1 MDASAAVMNYP
12 RRDARDKLA
21 GRTRY
26 TVDRTAPRMLHAAVL
41 RSEVASACIV
51 VLDVSAAEAMPGVR
65 AVIPPRTRR
74 GCTASASRTIRCSPP
89 TGYATTPTPG
99 RGSGGHAGDRRSRP
113 PGDPRRDRAAA
124 GGRHHGGGAA
134 SGRAAGASRLE
145 DLRDPVRGRE
155 PRRQR
160 RLAARSS
167 AATPM
172 PPRARR
178 RDDRREPVPRRAA
191 KSLSFEPRAA
201 IATYEDGR
209 FHIESSTQVPW
220 TVRNVTARVLQVP
233 PSSVRVTVPPVGGG
247 FGLKF
252 DCAIEPFAA
261 LLARKSGRPVKL
273 VNPRLEEMLTCLC
286 RENAELRIRSAV
298 AKDGEILAR
307 EAVVLIDGGCGGAQ
321 IFLTTMTAHTLLGNY
336 RLGAVKLVSRAVYTN
351 TAPDGKLRACNGVY
365 NTFALEQHT
374 DEIAARLGMD
384 RLEFRRRN
392 VLGNG
397 DLGATGQV
405 FEGDVLGPMLDK
417 MAAIRASR
425 PSCKPAAGDRS
436 MAAPP
441 PSARRR
447 VRRPLGGGDQSQ
459 RRRQRHCRHVRRRD
473 RLRHDGA
480 GGAADRRGRA
490 WPPSRR
496 CDREAGRHGRGGL

>member
-1 MDASAAVMNYP
+1 MEEALRPGAPLVHPDW
-12 RRDARDKLA
+12 
-21 GRTRY
+21 RTY
-26 TVDRTAPRMLHAAVL
+26 EILF
-41 RSEVASACIV
+41 E
-51 VLDVSAAEAMPGVR
+51 
-65 AVIPPRTRR
+65 
-74 GCTASASRTIRCSPP
+74 
-89 TGYATTPTPG
+89 
-99 RGSGGHAGDRRSRP
+99 
-113 PGDPRRDRAAA
+113 
-124 GGRHHGGGAA
+124 
-134 SGRAAGASRLE
+134 GASRGGNVAWQATV
-145 DLRDPVRGRE
+145 VRGDAD
-155 PRRQR
+155 
-160 RLAARSS
+160 AAF
-167 AATPM
+167 A
-172 PPRARR
+172 
-178 RDDRREPVPRRAA
+178 RDDVTIVESQFRVGRQNH
-191 KSLSFEPRAA
+191 LSFEPRAA

-273 VNPRLEEMLTCLC
+273 VNSRQEEMLTCLC

-307 EAVVLIDGGCGGAQ
+307 EAVVLMDCGAYGGEQ

-351 TAPDGKLRACNGVY
+351 TAPNGAFRACNGVY

-405 FEGDVLGPMLDK
+405 FEGDVLGPD
-417 MAAIRASR
+417 ARQDGGD
-425 PSCKPAAGDRS
+425 PSFPAV
-436 MAAPP
+436 PQ
-441 PSARRR
+441 ARRGRPALRPRHHRRHVVR
-447 VRRPLGGGDQSQ
+447 VRRPLGGGGQSQ

-490 WPPSRR
+490 RPPSRR
-496 CDREAGRHGRGGL
+496 CDRAAGRHGRGGL